1 MNRHFDLQNDHL
13 LRSPSCNRQI
23 QQRKQD
29 RRFSKP
35 FCHAVID
42 AKPHELYIKMRQIYS
57 FVQIWRYICYSKHAL
72 SNKPSFPRC
81 IGFPAGQAFK
91 NLHQT
96 HVRKCKNAMP
106 KSRQNLSSLLSIVDY
121 IFYNLFLVVH
131 LRKKYYFGKEKQY
144 STQNGVFL
152 ERFNRKSGSP
162 DSLYGKCRN
171 DFDMS
176 LLAVLKPHVT
186 NKMPVCDKL
195 YQCVA
200 CGLLSTILDTFIH
213 AVLLQI
219 VTVSLKIDDPV

>member
-1 MNRHFDLQNDHL
+1 MQHANTT
-13 LRSPSCNRQI
+13 
-23 QQRKQD
+23 KKT
-29 RRFSKP
+29 RFSKP

-57 FVQIWRYICYSKHAL
+57 FVQILRYICYSKHAL

-81 IGFPAGQAFK
+81 IGFPAGHAFK

-171 DFDMS
+171 DFDM
-176 LLAVLKPHVT
+176 
-186 NKMPVCDKL
+186 NRWCE
-195 YQCVA
+195 
-200 CGLLSTILDTFIH
+200 GL
-213 AVLLQI
+213 
-219 VTVSLKIDDPV
+219 